1 MNIGASPIEG
11 TEFVRPPSNNKK
23 EGDVVVQAIDK
34 TITPEVSRLLISA
47 VGTVSALA
55 WVEFIKSLFEQ
66 GNIFHRFKKKGPLV
80 VAIVT
85 TLIAIGVTNILR
97 SKARPSDIPEKGK
110 DIVD

>member
-1 MNIGASPIEG
+1 MSIEASPIQNV
-11 TEFVRPPSNNKK
+11 VRPPSNNKK
-23 EGDVVVQAIDK
+23 EDVVVQAIEK

-55 WVEFIKSLFEQ
+55 WVEFIKSLFES

-85 TLIAIGVTNILR
+85 TLIAIAVTNILR
-97 SKARPSDIPEKGK
+97 DKARPASLPEKGS
-110 DIVD
+110 DII